1 MPSAEDLLKYLWGTD
16 GNLGNTSERRGG
28 MAIVITRWKC
38 VQGAKYNGCGGL
50 VEGWHGVRRPK
61 LCLNR
66 NDTGKAEEKSVN
78 RDDE

>member
-1 MPSAEDLLKYLWGTD
+1 
-16 GNLGNTSERRGG
+16 

-50 VEGWHGVRRPK
+50 VEGWQGVRRPK